1 MWDVKPCSTQ
11 LNASN
16 EARLDD
22 RSDRPASMSICS
34 NVTLRRVPNFELLM
48 LTAEQSTSAVLCP
61 ATSTNW
67 PSHCNSRYC
76 HAAAAG
82 CSTGRPIGRNNDVKS
97 DTVIIRQS
105 LFFVDSTQ
113 CHCARQL
120 FTQRPTC
127 ATHTCCYGGDRTIEF
142 VLVHSPLHPSRT
154 AKWLFAPQKQLSK

>member
-105 LFFVDSTQ
+105 LFIVDCTQ
-113 CHCARQL
+113 CQCAASSRSDPPSRRAPVVMAVIGQWNSCWYTAL
-120 FTQRPTC
+120 FT
-127 ATHTCCYGGDRTIEF
+127 
-142 VLVHSPLHPSRT
+142 PLAPPSGSSLP
-154 AKWLFAPQKQLSK
+154 KSN